1 MSSRSKS
8 SQLLATGLVAVAT
21 IGMLVYFSSTTTTAT
36 AKPKKD
42 VDPVETVEDEDASV
56 VKKPTPSA
64 SSAEG
69 KKSDKTPKKS
79 NVTDQKELHSK
90 IEELDKKGKAQF
102 KNKKYLEAA
111 TTFTEALD
119 YIETHTDNDSGAESS
134 SLNKQ
139 IVTLINNRSAM
150 YEKGNLPELAVEDC
164 NKILEVYDITH
175 MKARQRKLRILE
187 NKFKDYYQ
195 ALVECCALQLQYMQ
209 QHKDQLRL
217 GLPPSAPPPVQ
228 QEKLEDL
235 VQKLVP
241 EQLEEYDKKIIQ
253 RIKENPQLPSDYT
266 LSQLLKSYT
275 GYGDWMAKA
284 SSDGKA
290 SEMQKEVEE
299 LESKPMED
307 PAAIADVASLW
318 MKIGRRHVYDGNY
331 ALARDAILKG
341 FALVEEDEK
350 IQAVMK
356 DDDYARLLEWAGMV
370 KHWAYEL
377 DAAIQCYQKCAEL
390 EPINAEVMVKQAGV
404 AMDAGHHSAALE
416 LFTSALSVDPDA
428 VDALLHR
435 ANLRM
440 IQADLNAAKADLEKC
455 VKLRPDY
462 VMARLR
468 LAAVLTS
475 TNDASG
481 AKKHLEAA
489 AREAPDSSDV
499 LSYQGE
505 LFFTQNDFAKARQK
519 FEKAMKLEPKN
530 PTPYVNTALA
540 VLNTPPV
547 PGKQLEMAEEACG
560 LLEKAIEVDP
570 QFQTAYVQLGQLKL
584 GMATD
589 LATAREVVDLYDKG
603 LSYCRTKEEMK
614 DLMGM
619 KLLTQA
625 QVDGATSLKM
635 EAFSHQ

>member
-1 MSSRSKS
+1 MSSQSTSRNTK
-8 SQLLATGLVAVAT
+8 LLAAGLAAAFAVSYLMYLQSRPPANAESKDDNDESAKKAEKTVVET
-21 IGMLVYFSSTTTTAT
+21 ISEEKQTTA
-36 AKPKKD
+36 PKKYS
-42 VDPVETVEDEDASV
+42 E
-56 VKKPTPSA
+56 
-64 SSAEG
+64 
-69 KKSDKTPKKS
+69 TPKRS
-79 NVTDQKELHSK
+79 NVTPDEKIKKQLHLR
-90 IEELDKKGKAQF
+90 IEELDKKGKALF
-102 KNKKYLEAA
+102 KSRKYLEAA
-111 TTFTEALD
+111 STFTEALD
-119 YIETHTDNDSGAESS
+119 CIEESDDPGS
-134 SLNKQ
+134 TSLNKQ

-150 YEKGNLPELAVEDC
+150 YEKGDLPELAVEDC
-164 NKILEVYDITH
+164 NKILGVYDISH

-187 NKFKDYYQ
+187 NKFHDYYQ
-195 ALVECCALQLQYMQ
+195 ALVECCALQLDYMQ
-209 QHKDQLRL
+209 RHKGQLRM
-217 GLPPSAPPPVQ
+217 GLPPSTPPPVK
-228 QEKLEDL
+228 QEKLEEL

-253 RIKENPQLPSDYT
+253 KIKTSPILPSDYT

-275 GYGDWMAKA
+275 GYNAWMAKA
-284 SSDGKA
+284 ASDGSV
-290 SEMQKEVEE
+290 SELENQVEE
-299 LESKPMED
+299 LQSQAMD
-307 PAAIADVASLW
+307 DSAAIADVASLW
-318 MKIGRRHVYDGNY
+318 MKIGRRHVFDGNY
-331 ALARDAILKG
+331 KSAREAILNGYK
-341 FALVEEDEK
+341 LVEDDEK
-350 IQAVMK
+350 IQSVMK

-377 DAAIQCYQKCAEL
+377 NDAIHCYQKCVEL

-404 AMDAGHHSAALE
+404 AMDSGDHEKALD

-440 IQADLNAAKADLEKC
+440 VQADLVAAKVDLERC
-455 VKLRPDY
+455 IELRPDY

-475 TNDASG
+475 TNDSAG

-489 AREAPDSSDV
+489 ARVAPDSSDV

-505 LFFTQNDFAKARQK
+505 LFFTQNDFVSARRE

-540 VLNTPPV
+540 VLNTPPE
-547 PGKQLEMAEEACG
+547 PGKQIEMAHEACV

-589 LATAREVVDLYDKG
+589 LNTAREVVELYDKG
-603 LSYCRTKEEMK
+603 LSTCRTKEEMK

-625 QVDGATSLKM
+625 QVDGATAMKM
-635 EAFSHQ
+635 ESFSHQ